1 MNIPLEVE
9 IQWVLTF
16 LLLGGLLFVGLF
28 NIITFLIRRRLKVH
42 YYFGM
47 LCLFY
52 AVWYC
57 AKFLTID
64 TFTLNDHLNMMLI
77 AIGANRMGVHIT
89 LYTIYTLKMGNP
101 IFEKYFKIIS
111 NLLLIA
117 CLFIPLSIVYTEGL
131 LWTIELF
138 NVVIQV
144 FISYK
149 IVIVMKDFF
158 KDIRV
163 IPAILYFMITIGTV
177 MQFMNNEATRNTIFL
192 AFFMMA
198 IQAII
203 LSLHYNKMI
212 VEVEQSNVTL
222 EIKVKERTA
231 NLLEKEKETIQ
242 LISSISHDLRTPITV
257 IVGYLGLLE
266 GDKSSLTDEHR
277 KYISTSRVRL
287 SQMEKLTDDL
297 FTLAKVSDRNYTFQL
312 EALDLEGMMER
323 LVPLYQVQAKE
334 KGITLEVHT
343 EEAVFLAD
351 EVRFLQVIDNLMINA
366 LEYARSSITITAVVE
381 DEKVLFSVAD
391 DGKGIDSA
399 DIPFVFDRFFKKSKY
414 GSGLGLSNVKELI
427 RRMDGKVGVESKLN
441 MGTKFYFNLPQAK
454 KNET

>member
-1 MNIPLEVE
+1 MHIPFEVE
-9 IQWVLTF
+9 MQWVLTF

-28 NIITFLIRRRLKVH
+28 NVIIFLIRRRLKVH

-47 LCLFY
+47 LCIFY
-52 AVWYC
+52 VIWYS
-57 AKFLTID
+57 AKFA
-64 TFTLNDHLNMMLI
+64 TLDILMLSDNQNMMLI
-77 AIGANRMGVHIT
+77 AIGANRMAVHIT
-89 LYTIYTLKMGNP
+89 LYTIYTLKMNNP
-101 IFEKYFKIIS
+101 IFEKHFKIIS
-111 NLLLIA
+111 NLLLLA
-117 CLFIPLSIVYTEGL
+117 CLFIPLSFVYGEGL
-131 LWTIELF
+131 LWSIELF
-138 NVVIQV
+138 NVLIQV

-149 IVIVMKDFF
+149 IVVFMKGFF
-158 KDIRV
+158 KDLRF
-163 IPAILYFMITIGTV
+163 IPAIIYFIITIGTV
-177 MQFMNNEATRNTIFL
+177 MQFINLEATRNTLIL

-212 VEVEQSNVTL
+212 VEVEQSNMTL
-222 EIKVKERTA
+222 ESKVRERTA

-257 IVGYLGLLE
+257 IGGYLGLLK
-266 GDKSSLTDEHR
+266 GDKSSVTEEHR
-277 KYISTSRVRL
+277 KYISTSLVRL

-312 EALDLEGMMER
+312 EALDLEGMMEQ

-366 LEYARSSITITAVVE
+366 LEYAHSSITITAVVE
-381 DEKVLFSVAD
+381 SEEVLFSVAD

-399 DIPFVFDRFFKKSKY
+399 DIPFVFERFFKKSKY

-427 RRMDGKVGVESKLN
+427 HRMSGTVGVESKLN
-441 MGTKFYFNLPQAK
+441 MGTKFYFILPLAN